1 MNTKLSDLSTTI
13 NSAIVDNK
21 IVDAESKSVTSKLE
35 LYKTSVNEYQLAFD
49 NALNSIIREIA
60 SSQAKDR
67 LDEWKRTEFST
78 DSDGIIERV
87 AGAKFDSK
95 WTDTWRSTVNP
106 AISKVQSSLNDTNNK
121 ISNLKTGGV
130 NLLQSYREETKAVI
144 DPSITST
151 KKLHLINCGLLLYIN
166 LIILEHTYS
175 LILSILFHMK
185 FKSTTLMEQKH

>member
-95 WTDTWRSTVNP
+95 WTDT
-106 AISKVQSSLNDTNNK
+106 
-121 ISNLKTGGV
+121 
-130 NLLQSYREETKAVI
+130 
-144 DPSITST
+144 
-151 KKLHLINCGLLLYIN
+151 
-166 LIILEHTYS
+166 
-175 LILSILFHMK
+175 
-185 FKSTTLMEQKH
+185 